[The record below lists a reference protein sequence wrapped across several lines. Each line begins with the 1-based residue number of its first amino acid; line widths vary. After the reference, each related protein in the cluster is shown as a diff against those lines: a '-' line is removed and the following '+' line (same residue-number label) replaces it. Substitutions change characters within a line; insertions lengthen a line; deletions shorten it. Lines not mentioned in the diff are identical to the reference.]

1 MELPL
6 PSDFTLFSG
15 ADLGNAPPP
24 MVSREGKWV
33 KVRQE
38 EEQHWKIRDTTYFDR
53 EAVIYRV
60 DPADPASAGFAGEGY
75 VSIERKGRKIEI
87 VTALDVESDL
97 KDFHIIVHR
106 TIFEN
111 GVVKGDRDL
120 EGKNPARFSVGNRL
134 ITQFETCGGSVGAV
148 LANHLGTDPGSSEH
162 GTYWCKPGT
171 FLSGIYIHYIA
182 ASAEVV
188 IVSMN
193 KPDIVCSCPT
203 GQAHVA
209 GLHLRVLRTIVGE
222 NPFVANQ
229 VFRLPHSLGQ
239 FLRRIRDNFAE
250 GRLINIFCSRFQPD
264 PIVRVECACRIS

>member
-1 MELPL
+1 MPLHFTTYTFAKGHRIRLTVSNAQFPMLWPTPYRVPTKLAVGERVSSLTLPVLTSPGKPADFLLKPVELPL

-38 EEQHWKIRDTTYFDR
+38 EEQHWKMRDTTYFDR

-111 GVVKGDRDL
+111 GVVKGDRTWK
-120 EGKNPARFSVGNRL
+120 EKSRAIFSRKQ
-134 ITQFETCGGSVGAV
+134 ID
-148 LANHLGTDPGSSEH
+148 HPIRD
-162 GTYWCKPGT
+162 
-171 FLSGIYIHYIA
+171 
-182 ASAEVV
+182 
-188 IVSMN
+188 
-193 KPDIVCSCPT
+193 
-203 GQAHVA
+203 
-209 GLHLRVLRTIVGE
+209 
-222 NPFVANQ
+222 
-229 VFRLPHSLGQ
+229 
-239 FLRRIRDNFAE
+239 LRRIGRRRPGQPPRHGSRQLRARHLLVQTNFFV
-250 GRLINIFCSRFQPD
+250 GHLHSLH
-264 PIVRVECACRIS
+264 CR

>member
-1 MELPL
+1 
-6 PSDFTLFSG
+6 
-15 ADLGNAPPP
+15 

-111 GVVKGDRDL
+111 GVVKGDRNL

-134 ITQFETCGGSVGAV
+134 ITQFEICGGSVAPSWPTTSAGIQEPRAR
-148 LANHLGTDPGSSEH
+148 HLLVQTGN
-162 GTYWCKPGT
+162 

-182 ASAEVV
+182 TSAEVV

-229 VFRLPHSLGQ
+229 VFRLPHSLGE

-264 PIVRVECACRIS
+264 PIVRVECACRPIVVRMHKQSLDLASFGRG

>member
-1 MELPL
+1 MATTSPGKPADFLLKPVELPL

-24 MVSREGKWV
+24 MVRREGKWV

-111 GVVKGDRDL
+111 GVVK
-120 EGKNPARFSVGNRL
+120 
-134 ITQFETCGGSVGAV
+134 
-148 LANHLGTDPGSSEH
+148 
-162 GTYWCKPGT
+162 
-171 FLSGIYIHYIA
+171 
-182 ASAEVV
+182 
-188 IVSMN
+188 
-193 KPDIVCSCPT
+193 
-203 GQAHVA
+203 
-209 GLHLRVLRTIVGE
+209 
-222 NPFVANQ
+222 
-229 VFRLPHSLGQ
+229 
-239 FLRRIRDNFAE
+239 
-250 GRLINIFCSRFQPD
+250 
-264 PIVRVECACRIS
+264 